1 MKRYTF
7 LLLFVSAITSA
18 QNQVTDAFLEKWTN
32 SKTYLLE
39 VAEAMP
45 EDLYDFKPTE
55 REMTFG
61 QQLVHIKEN
70 MEWLSNTY
78 FTEQPYEKSKDAKS
92 YTKEETIILIERSFN
107 QVYEI
112 IAKSD
117 PKLLDEKKAFFAGV
131 KTKLQILNLLQ
142 DHVTHHRGQLLV
154 YLNLNNIQPPKYV
167 GW

>member
-1 MKRYTF
+1 MKRYIL
-7 LLLFVSAITSA
+7 LLLFVSATTSA
-18 QNQVTDAFLEKWTN
+18 QNQVTEAFLEKWTN

-45 EDLYDFKPTE
+45 EDLYGYKPTE

-61 QQLVHIKEN
+61 QQLVHIKDN

-78 FTEQPYEKSKDAKS
+78 FTEEPYEKTKDAKS
-92 YTKEETIILIERSFN
+92 YSKEETIILLERSFD

-112 IAKSD
+112 IEKSD
-117 PKLLDEKKAFFAGV
+117 PKLLDEKKAFFAGP
-131 KTKLQILNLLQ
+131 KTRLQILNLLQ